1 MRMAEIKTKTYHLDG
16 DLLQT
21 ILRFDPQCRL
31 WFEDYIDFE
40 NEPRYTPNGRRWK
53 NATDEGCPHADPKF
67 RDCGTCPMLR
77 KQHPKDLIGVCF
89 HEGLRNLRFPEEAG

>member
-1 MRMAEIKTKTYHLDG
+1 MCMAEIKTKTYRLDG

-21 ILRFDPQCRL
+21 TLRFDPQCSL

-40 NEPRYTPNGRRWK
+40 NEPRYTPNGRRWRS
-53 NATDEGCPHADPKF
+53 ATDVGCPHADPKF

-77 KQHPKDLIGVCF
+77 KQHSKDLIGVCF
-89 HEGLRNLRFPEEAG
+89 HEALRKSADAADSA